1 MADVK
6 RTADESANRNV
17 LLVER
22 FGNERDLDRFV
33 KSEIRYMKGFDMGAY
48 RCAGLRLK
56 FVLYGIHRMLSL
68 VRDLSASYPELL
80 FRLLVDEPPRAA
92 DPVEPPVHYR
102 VFLAG
107 RPLTAEQQRAL
118 PDPPETAES
127 LRDHERTLPPEETLY
142 ETF

>member
-6 RTADESANRNV
+6 RTADESSNRNV

-22 FGNERDLDRFV
+22 FRSERDLDRFV
-33 KSEIRYMKGFDMGAY
+33 RSEIRYMKGFDMGAY

-56 FVLYGIHRMLSL
+56 FVLYAVSRVPSL

-80 FRLLVDEPPRAA
+80 FRLLVDAPGRSATPPGPARYH
-92 DPVEPPVHYR
+92 VY
-102 VFLAG
+102 LAG
-107 RPLTAEQQRAL
+107 RLLTADRRRAL
-118 PDPPETAES
+118 PDQPVDVET
-127 LRDHERTLPPEETLY
+127 LRDHERVLPAEETLY